1 MQTRIRVATPAD
13 LTAICCLGNEIN
25 VVHHL
30 AEPDIF
36 LAAPAPA
43 PAPAEAE
50 AFWQATLARADV
62 GTYVAEVASEVIG
75 FVTLALGEERSAFT
89 HPVHFAKVIALGGHG
104 KLAPSGRRQTTSAA
118 G

>member
-13 LTAICCLGNEIN
+13 LTAICGLGNEIN
-25 VVHHL
+25 VLHHL
-30 AEPDIF
+30 AEPDVF
-36 LAAPAPA
+36 LAA

-89 HPVHFAKVIALGGHG
+89 HPVHFAKVIAGLST
-104 KLAPSGRRQTTSAA
+104 LPA
-118 G
+118 